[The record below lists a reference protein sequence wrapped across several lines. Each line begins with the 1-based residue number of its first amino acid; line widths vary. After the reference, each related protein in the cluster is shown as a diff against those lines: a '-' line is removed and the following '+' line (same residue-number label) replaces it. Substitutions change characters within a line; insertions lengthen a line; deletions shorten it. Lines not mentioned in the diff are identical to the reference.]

1 MQIRYF
7 RFGSCVTLAFL
18 SAIAIAGIEWTNY
31 RGTFPPGAVGSI
43 CSEPHPATY
52 IAVRSHDEWVSYW
65 ESLRPRIGQ
74 TMIIAPAS
82 VPQPEVDFSRN
93 IVLVASPGCKPSGGY
108 TVQIDSI
115 QQDESGLTVNV
126 VEREPGKGCAVTST
140 VTHPMMQVLIPQT
153 GMKINFNIVKKIHT
167 CE

>member
-18 SAIAIAGIEWTNY
+18 SAIASADIEWTNY
-31 RGTFPPGAVGSI
+31 RGTFLPSMVGSI

-52 IAVRSHDEWVSYW
+52 IAVRSHDDWVSYW
-65 ESLRPRIGQ
+65 GSLRPHIGQ
-74 TMIIAPAS
+74 TAIIAPAL
-82 VPQPEVDFSRN
+82 VPQPEVDFSKN

-108 TVQIDSI
+108 TVQIGSI
-115 QQDESGLTVNV
+115 QQDESRLTVNV
-126 VEREPGKGCAVTST
+126 VEQEPGKGCAVTSI

-153 GMKINFNIVKKIHT
+153 GLKIDFNIVKKIHN